1 VFNLCKL
8 LCYIYYR
15 SGYTGGERF
24 YYMNYRHLP
33 MVEEGL
39 HSVKFIIVEE
49 VGYE

>member
-1 VFNLCKL
+1 
-8 LCYIYYR
+8 
-15 SGYTGGERF
+15 
-24 YYMNYRHLP
+24 MNYCHLP